1 MNFSLDASGSKL
13 DPLLVIVHYIFF
25 HNTFFSSFSFSFSLF
40 FLFLFFLF
48 STLKYMKN
56 ARKNS
61 EENEPQTFESSPS

>member
-13 DPLLVIVHYIFF
+13 DPLLVIVHCIFF
-25 HNTFFSSFSFSFSLF
+25 YNAFFLRFPSLFLSSFF
-40 FLFLFFLF
+40 FFFF

>member
-13 DPLLVIVHYIFF
+13 DPLLVIVHCIFF
-25 HNTFFSSFSFSFSLF
+25 YNTFFSSFPFSFSLF
-40 FLFLFFLF
+40 FLFLFF